1 MSLAL
6 ETPRHKKNLE
16 IYYRLRKTYPE
27 FKQFADSL
35 EGTEWY
41 SKLDEPPMP
50 FLGKASFSYRMEK
63 NDAGKITKWLC
74 VDSQDEIVLIVDKS
88 TNLQKTYDLRPTL

>member
-16 IYYRLRKTYPE
+16 IYYRLRKIYPE
-27 FKQFADSL
+27 FKQLADSL

-41 SKLDEPPMP
+41 SRIDAPPMP
-50 FLGKASFSYRMEK
+50 FLGKASFSYRKEV
-63 NDAGKITKWLC
+63 NDEGRIVKWIC
-74 VDSQDEIVLIVDKS
+74 IDSEDGIVLIVDKS
-88 TNLQKTYDLRPTL
+88 INLNKTYDLIKIL